1 MSEDSEVP
9 PPAED
14 CPRCGKPETL
24 CVCKDI
30 APLDN
35 KIAVLILQHPQ
46 EQDRSLG
53 TARLAA
59 LSLKSAVFK
68 IGLSWPSLS
77 KALGRQADP
86 RRWAT
91 LYLGSA
97 DPAMEA
103 PGQAVVALD
112 AKGKRLPIQE
122 MALAGIE
129 GVIVL
134 DGTWSQ
140 AKTLWWRNA
149 WLLKSKRVVLAPPR
163 PSLYGKLRREP
174 RREALSTIEAVG
186 MLLSR
191 LEERPEIEAALS
203 ETFAKLLDRYKANP
217 PVAEKVPG
225 AGAGPRRDW
234 RRGRS
239 RRT

>member
-1 MSEDSEVP
+1 LTDQPADISQ
-9 PPAED
+9 PAED

-35 KIAVLILQHPQ
+35 KIGVLILQHPQ
-46 EQDRSLG
+46 EQDRALG
-53 TARLAA
+53 TARLTA
-59 LSLKSAVFK
+59 LSLKNAVFK

-97 DPAMEA
+97 DPAVLA
-103 PGQAVVALD
+103 PGQAV
-112 AKGKRLPIQE
+112 E
-122 MALAGIE
+122 MALADIE

-149 WLLKSKRVVLAPPR
+149 WLLKSKRVVLAPSH

-174 RREALSTIEAVG
+174 RREALSTIESVG

-191 LEERPEIEAALS
+191 LEERPEIEASLGA
-203 ETFAKLLDRYKANP
+203 TFAKLLERYRAHP
-217 PVAEKVPG
+217 PVMEKVPG
-225 AGAGPRRDW
+225 AGAGPRRYL
-234 RRGRS
+234 RSRGRP